1 VRYYGLDWAGTVLG
15 LASMYCLGRHQRVG
29 FLLRIL
35 ASGFWVAFGVVAGT
49 PAAIVANV
57 AVIALSANAFR
68 AWARK

>member
-1 VRYYGLDWAGTVLG
+1 
-15 LASMYCLGRHQRVG
+15 MYCLGRHQRVG